1 MPTDRIKQITVA
13 AWKRRERKET
23 REDGS
28 DIYTN
33 VYLEVQVFIENKRYE
48 MCAKMLLSL
57 AALTLGG
64 CSSDGLY
71 LLKPEGLISHTFYHY
86 FILDVVIMLFIIVP
100 TTLLTIWAM
109 WRYRKGGKGSYHPTW
124 SHSSTIEII
133 VWGIPLVTVGI
144 LSYLSVKAIYDVN
157 PYNPGVISKAQK
169 VNGGDPVEVDVIATD
184 WRWLFIYPQQHIASV
199 NELVVPVGV
208 PVKFRLT
215 STSVMNDFL
224 IPQLVG
230 MIDVMPGM
238 RTKQALVAD
247 KAGTYIGY
255 SADYSGA
262 GLSWMHFQTRA
273 VGMAQFAQWVKSAQ
287 QSPQHLS
294 YAGFDRFAKPYIA
307 VGGDRQIF
315 GSVQPGL
322 FDHVIDEVMRG
333 KVWPT
338 PMAMT
343 ENMVNYMKKQRAEQ
357 KAGDY

>member
-1 MPTDRIKQITVA
+1 MFIK
-13 AWKRRERKET
+13 
-23 REDGS
+23 
-28 DIYTN
+28 
-33 VYLEVQVFIENKRYE
+33 NKRY
-48 MCAKMLLSL
+48 KMWAQMVLPPAL
-57 AALTLGG
+57 LTLGG
-64 CSSDGLY
+64 CSNNGLY

-86 FILDVVIMLFIIVP
+86 FILDVVIMLLIIVP

-109 WRYRKGGKGSYHPTW
+109 WKYRKGGKGRYDPAW
-124 SHSSTIEII
+124 SHSNAIEAI

-157 PYNPGVISKAQK
+157 PYNPGVITKAQK
-169 VNGGDPVEVDVIATD
+169 ADGRDPVEVDVIATD

-199 NELVVPVGV
+199 NELVVPVGT

-215 STSVMNDFL
+215 STSVVNDFI

-238 RTKQALVAD
+238 RTKQALMAD
-247 KAGTYIGY
+247 KVGTYIGY

-262 GLSWMHFQTRA
+262 GLSWMHFQTKA
-273 VGMAQFAQWVKSAQ
+273 VSAAQFAQWVKSAQ

-294 YAGFDRFAKPYIA
+294 YAGFNRFAKPYIA
-307 VGGDRQIF
+307 VGGDQQTF
-315 GSVQPGL
+315 GNVQSGL
-322 FDHVIDEVMRG
+322 FDYVIGEVMRG
-333 KVWPT
+333 KVWRT

-343 ENMVNYMKKQRAEQ
+343 ENMVNYMHQQRAEQ